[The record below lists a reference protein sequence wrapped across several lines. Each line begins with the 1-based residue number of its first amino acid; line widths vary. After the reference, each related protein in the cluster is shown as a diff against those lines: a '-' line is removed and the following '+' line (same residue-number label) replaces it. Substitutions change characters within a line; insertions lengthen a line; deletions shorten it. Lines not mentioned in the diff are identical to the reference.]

1 MKKIVLTMACAG
13 AMMFSAFAQL
23 LDEKNVT
30 ITMDLQP
37 VLQLSLQGPDQI
49 DFTFDNI
56 NSYYGGITKHGA
68 NIIKLS
74 ASVSFDLWATG
85 LSQGVNGD
93 YLWDQV
99 VAYQG
104 GGAAAIGDIP
114 ITALELRQ
122 YPPNPSTTAGNIT
135 GAACAVTNG
144 ASSDYSSAFNA
155 FDPATADFTAVCN
168 NNIYTAPNLT
178 PYTAPTST
186 AAGTTEKYIAGAT
199 GTGAGCQMVG
209 GSYLMQSNAALTSPT
224 SGAVGSLSG
233 YYFVMDYRILPGL
246 PAQFPNS
253 DVTADAEGALNFA
266 AGDANAFA
274 AAGESNFDADNASTI
289 EASASNYAAPG
300 VYTMFIKYIMV
311 EDQ

>member
-1 MKKIVLTMACAG
+1 MKKILLTMACAG
-13 AMMFSAFAQL
+13 AITVSAFAQL

-37 VLQLSLQGPDQI
+37 VLQLSMQGPDQI

-56 NSYYGGITKHGA
+56 ASYYSGITKYGA
-68 NIIKLS
+68 NILKIS

-85 LSQGVNGD
+85 QSQTTNF
-93 YLWDQV
+93 LWDSPVQ
-99 VAYQG
+99 YQG
-104 GGAAAIGDIP
+104 GNTGTVSDIP

-122 YPPNPSTTAGNIT
+122 YPPNPSITTNNIST
-135 GAACAVTNG
+135 TACAVTTG
-144 ASSDYSSAFNA
+144 ALSDYSSAFAAYN
-155 FDPATADFTAVCN
+155 PVTATFAAGSAN

-178 PYTAPTST
+178 PYLSPTT
-186 AAGTTEKYIAGAT
+186 LAAAGTEKYIAGGT
-199 GTGAGCQMVG
+199 GTAAGCQMIG

-246 PAQFPNS
+246 PAQFPS
-253 DVTADAEGALNFA
+253 HETASTPNADLVAGQSNFEAEA
-266 AGDANAFA
+266 ATTLGDA
-274 AAGESNFDADNASTI
+274 TT
-289 EASASNYAAPG
+289 NYAAPG
-300 VYTMFIKYIMV
+300 VYTMYVKYILV